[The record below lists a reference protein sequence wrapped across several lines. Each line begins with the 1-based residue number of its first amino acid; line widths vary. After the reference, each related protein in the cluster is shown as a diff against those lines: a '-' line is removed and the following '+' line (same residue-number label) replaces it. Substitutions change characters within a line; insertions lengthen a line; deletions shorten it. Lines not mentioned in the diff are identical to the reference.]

1 MLKKLIALLEKIKCR
16 FSCCYESQC
25 SLNDENKIINKYIE
39 DEDAEELADQR
50 GAF

>member
-1 MLKKLIALLEKIKCR
+1 MWKKLIDLIEKIKCK

-39 DEDAEELADQR
+39 DEDAEELADDR
-50 GAF
+50 ASF